1 MAELLDK
8 GVCPKVYAT
17 IRRYRVDSHL
27 CSEVVQQIL
36 ERFVPIIKESHGL
49 LAYYVLE
56 EDDGVIATIT
66 VCDDQEKVEQS
77 SRVATEWLKQYLAAS
92 IVGQER
98 INSFTFEVEEHL
110 HGSWHEG
117 VSEPSYKQTLR
128 LLSVNEVAEVLG
140 MGRSWVY
147 QQIRAGQIPSAQL
160 GGTVKVRQKDLEEY
174 VEKHIRSG

>member
-1 MAELLDK
+1 MPKPQREL
-8 GVCPKVYAT
+8 YAA
-17 IRRYRVDSHL
+17 IIRYRIGPNQL
-27 CSEVVQQIL
+27 SEVVRQIL
-36 ERFVPIIKESHGL
+36 ERFVPLIKEYRGL

-56 EDDGVIATIT
+56 AEDGVIVTIII
-66 VCDDQEKVEQS
+66 CEDKEKVEAS
-77 SRVATEWLKQYLAAS
+77 SRLASDWLKQYLAAS
-92 IVGQER
+92 IVSNEEVS
-98 INSFTFEVEEHL
+98 SFSLEVEEHL
-110 HGSWHEG
+110 QGAIHEG

-174 VEKHIRSG
+174 VERSISARGEQ